1 MFFRPTGWELVKML
15 WWGLWNLPP
24 KEPQLPPI
32 KKLEM
37 VPQSHCP
44 TCKRPY

>member
-1 MFFRPTGWELVKML
+1 MFFRPTAWELVKML
-15 WWGLWNLPP
+15 WWGLWNPP
-24 KEPQLPPI
+24 PAQKQS
-32 KKLEM
+32 M